1 MTPARLTRAGTRREH
16 SDYHTSSR
24 SRASNARD
32 TRNETRVSMKLSD
45 DAAPGSIA
53 SVRASTRASR
63 KRSRDVVIESA
74 QLFVKSSRRR
84 AAVSDDEDES
94 DVVATVRAAD
104 GGDDATPPARRE
116 TPVES
121 SLVCAPRTR
130 RETKDHAFRKA
141 NEAQSALL
149 GTLCEDALWKVC
161 EFLPAKDLA
170 SLECASSYF
179 HRPMRR
185 ADRGLGI
192 AERVARVRI
201 RGAQMADMPPFYR
214 QESVKDFLGQL
225 DLVAKLARVD

>member
-1 MTPARLTRAGTRREH
+1 
-16 SDYHTSSR
+16 
-24 SRASNARD
+24 
-32 TRNETRVSMKLSD
+32 
-45 DAAPGSIA
+45 
-53 SVRASTRASR
+53 
-63 KRSRDVVIESA
+63 
-74 QLFVKSSRRR
+74 
-84 AAVSDDEDES
+84 
-94 DVVATVRAAD
+94 
-104 GGDDATPPARRE
+104 
-116 TPVES
+116 
-121 SLVCAPRTR
+121 LVCAPRTR

-214 QESVKDFLGQL
+214 
-225 DLVAKLARVD
+225 